1 MDAGVHGRCYQ
12 GLSFLNGAG
21 DAGTGPW
28 VCDQLEVI
36 SLEPRGAG
44 LKLGFLSGAGT
55 RWGML
60 AIPVYPRPGVRELG
74 PCGG

>member
-1 MDAGVHGRCYQ
+1 M
-12 GLSFLNGAG
+12 
-21 DAGTGPW
+21 
-28 VCDQLEVI
+28 VI

-44 LKLGFLSGAGT
+44 LRLEFLNEAGT

-74 PCGG
+74 PSRG